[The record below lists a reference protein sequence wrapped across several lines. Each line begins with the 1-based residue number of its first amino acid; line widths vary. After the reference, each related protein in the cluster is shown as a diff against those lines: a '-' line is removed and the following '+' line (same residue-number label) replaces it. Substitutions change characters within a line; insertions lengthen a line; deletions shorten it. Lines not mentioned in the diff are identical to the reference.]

1 MAKKILR
8 WLLSNLLL
16 ILVIVSVI
24 YGYIYWGNLTGGS
37 TPAGKAVGF
46 LSQKFDGVGEFVEG
60 VKNKQARLAGTQT
73 DQQSDKQFG
82 KSTSQQVAVGSNK
95 LETEVPANTQKSI
108 RQDVATGHVTKGVTK
123 GVTKSAT
130 EKMAA
135 EKQNTATSQFDSM
148 LTNKVDSAAVTAFN
162 HEQINSEQTKE
173 QAVAEEKDSRRV
185 VAEQT
190 ATNTATSP
198 AGANFSQLESEQQPA
213 SISYS
218 HNNTRVKQNS
228 DGETES
234 LPQPQSLTAETENS
248 LVPEA
253 AIEVGSKPDVKS
265 DKHVTKDGFISA
277 EVAEQVES
285 VNEDSGLEGNAL
297 RENASVESTS
307 STAQSLVPQAT
318 AAQSSTM
325 KTKMSI
331 QDTWLLARKSF
342 YQKEYDLSVQSYQ
355 SVIAATKDN
364 FDAYGEL
371 GNVYFSQGGKS
382 QAADAYLRA
391 ATILLTKGQGQRA
404 QSLLRV
410 LQQLDM
416 SKANQLQHL
425 MDMPSL

>member
-73 DQQSDKQFG
+73 DQQLDKQLG

-95 LETEVPANTQKSI
+95 LETEMSANAQKGI
-108 RQDVATGHVTKGVTK
+108 RQDVATGHVINGVTNSTTKGAIENTIENA
-123 GVTKSAT
+123 TETAT

-135 EKQNTATSQFDSM
+135 EKQSTASSQFDSM
-148 LTNKVDSAAVTAFN
+148 LTNKADSSTAAVTAFN
-162 HEQINSEQTKE
+162 HEQTNAE
-173 QAVAEEKDSRRV
+173 QAVAEEKNSRRV
-185 VAEQT
+185 IAEQT
-190 ATNTATSP
+190 ATSP
-198 AGANFSQLESEQQPA
+198 ATNPAGSDFSQLESEQQPA

-228 DGETES
+228 DGEIES
-234 LPQPQSLTAETENS
+234 VPQAQSLTE
-248 LVPEA
+248 
-253 AIEVGSKPDVKS
+253 KS
-265 DKHVTKDGFISA
+265 EKNITKDGFISA
-277 EVAEQVES
+277 EVADQVES

-297 RENASVESTS
+297 REVEKTS
-307 STAQSLVPQAT
+307 SIAQPVVPQVS
-318 AAQSSTM
+318 AAQSATTQSPTM
-325 KTKMSI
+325 KTEMSI

-371 GNVYFSQGGKS
+371 GNVYFSQGKKS